1 MSHEKALSL
10 MKIIV
15 YFFSWD
21 VKTLIVGFKFDLAD
35 WLRTREEVLGRF
47 STCVIQPNLRR
58 NIQNLRLASSIF

>member
-15 YFFSWD
+15 CFFPWY

-35 WLRTREEVLGRF
+35 WLRRREEVMGRF

-58 NIQNLRLASSIF
+58 NRQNFRLASSIF